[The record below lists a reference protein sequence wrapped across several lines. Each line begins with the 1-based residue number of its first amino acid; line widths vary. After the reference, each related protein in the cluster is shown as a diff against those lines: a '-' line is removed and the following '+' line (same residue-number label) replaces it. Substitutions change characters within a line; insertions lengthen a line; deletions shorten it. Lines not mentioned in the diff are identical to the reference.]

1 MSCKFS
7 EERETKLAEFR
18 GRIALLGEELEGLA
32 ESKLLK
38 EESFLVRF
46 CDYCDYLD
54 CLDYLAAQGGV
65 LPCQVFLF
73 QLDTAGQQGPHYQQN
88 LRFLRGSNWDVD
100 IAAGLIAGSHRMIQV
115 YILSY

>member
-1 MSCKFS
+1 MEFAGKRGLVNSWLKFLVMTQPYNVTSSCFMSCKFS

-46 CDYCDYLD
+46 LSSNRTLQDNIVLIIKNIPGFYE
-54 CLDYLAAQGGV
+54 AATGT
-65 LPCQVFLF
+65 L
-73 QLDTAGQQGPHYQQN
+73 T
-88 LRFLRGSNWDVD
+88 
-100 IAAGLIAGSHRMIQV
+100 
-115 YILSY
+115 

>member
-46 CDYCDYLD
+46 L
-54 CLDYLAAQGGV
+54 
-65 LPCQVFLF
+65 
-73 QLDTAGQQGPHYQQN
+73 
-88 LRFLRGSNWDVD
+88 
-100 IAAGLIAGSHRMIQV
+100 
-115 YILSY
+115 

>member
-18 GRIALLGEELEGLA
+18 ERIALLGEELEGLA

-46 CDYCDYLD
+46 FFSNRTLQDNI
-54 CLDYLAAQGGV
+54 V
-65 LPCQVFLF
+65 LIINKISGFYEGATGTWTLPQ
-73 QLDTAGQQGPHYQQN
+73 A
-88 LRFLRGSNWDVD
+88 
-100 IAAGLIAGSHRMIQV
+100 
-115 YILSY
+115 

>member
-18 GRIALLGEELEGLA
+18 ARIAQLGEELEGLA

-46 CDYCDYLD
+46 LFSNRTLQDNTVLIIKNISGFYE
-54 CLDYLAAQGGV
+54 AATGTWT
-65 LPCQVFLF
+65 LPQ
-73 QLDTAGQQGPHYQQN
+73 A
-88 LRFLRGSNWDVD
+88 
-100 IAAGLIAGSHRMIQV
+100 
-115 YILSY
+115 

>member
-18 GRIALLGEELEGLA
+18 ERIALLSEELEGLA

-46 CDYCDYLD
+46 FFSNRTLQDNT
-54 CLDYLAAQGGV
+54 V
-65 LPCQVFLF
+65 LIIKNISGFYEVATGTWTLPQ
-73 QLDTAGQQGPHYQQN
+73 A
-88 LRFLRGSNWDVD
+88 
-100 IAAGLIAGSHRMIQV
+100 
-115 YILSY
+115 

>member
-1 MSCKFS
+1 MCCKFS

-18 GRIALLGEELEGLA
+18 ARIALLAEELEGLA

-46 CDYCDYLD
+46 FFSNRTLRDNR
-54 CLDYLAAQGGV
+54 V
-65 LPCQVFLF
+65 LII
-73 QLDTAGQQGPHYQQN
+73 HYQKH

-115 YILSY
+115 YILSH